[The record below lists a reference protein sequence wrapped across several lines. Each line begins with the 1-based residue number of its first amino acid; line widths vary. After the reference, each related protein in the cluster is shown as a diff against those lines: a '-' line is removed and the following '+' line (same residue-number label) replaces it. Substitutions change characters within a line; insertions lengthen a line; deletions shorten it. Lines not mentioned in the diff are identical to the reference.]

1 MFPESHDTQSRNNVS
16 RKVIP
21 NINYTAR
28 EKVFTYISSGNRHNQ
43 FKWVTTQSS
52 VIGYCEKI
60 IQINVDQSMYNF
72 KARYNKIRGNRSPVL
87 IVRMQDCE
95 EMTNCIFNVFL
106 LFCVSIETL
115 QFF

>member
-1 MFPESHDTQSRNNVS
+1 MFPESHDTRSRNNVS

-52 VIGYCEKI
+52 VIGYSEKI
-60 IQINVDQSMYNF
+60 IQINVDQTMYNF
-72 KARYNKIRGNRSPVL
+72 EAHHQIIDKTSML
-87 IVRMQDCE
+87 E
-95 EMTNCIFNVFL
+95 WL
-106 LFCVSIETL
+106 
-115 QFF
+115 